1 MAKGAATL
9 PDSLRAVLVGCGGI
23 SAAWL
28 DAATNLEGLQLVG
41 LVDIVEAAAQN
52 RAQEYALGGAVTG
65 SDLGTVLDATAPDI
79 VFNCTIPEAHTDVT
93 IEALQHGC
101 HVLSEKPLAD
111 SLENAQRMIETAK
124 QTGKTFA
131 VMQNRRYIEPI
142 RRLRGFL
149 DSGRLGALTTVNTDF
164 YIGAHF
170 GGFRDHMPHVLLLDM
185 AIHTFDAARLL
196 TGADPVSAYCHEW
209 NPAGS
214 WYVQDASA
222 IAIFEMTG
230 GITYTY
236 RGSWCAE
243 GLPTSWEGQWRITG
257 SQGTATWD
265 GGDDLRAQVVA
276 ETGGFQ
282 STLDD
287 VDLSTPVQTSK
298 VGGHAGVIADFVR
311 CVRDGETPETVCT
324 DNIRSLAMV
333 LGAIESAG
341 TGQRVAVRR

>member
-1 MAKGAATL
+1 M

-28 DAATNLEGLQLVG
+28 EAAANLEVLQLVG

-52 RAQEYALGGAVTG
+52 RAREYALGNAVTG
-65 SDLGTVLDATAPDI
+65 SDLGAVLDATAPDI
-79 VFNCTIPEAHTDVT
+79 VFNCTVPEAHTGVT

-111 SLENAQRMIETAK
+111 SLENAQRTIDTAQ

-149 DSGRLGALTTVNTDF
+149 DTGRLGGLTTVTTDF

-185 AIHTFDAARLL
+185 AIHTFDATRLL
-196 TGADPVSAYCHEW
+196 TGADPVSVYCHEW
-209 NPAGS
+209 NPTGS
-214 WYVQDASA
+214 WYDRDASA
-222 IAIFEMTG
+222 IAIFEMTS

-243 GLPTSWEGQWRITG
+243 GLPTSWEGEWRIVG

-265 GGDDLRAQVVA
+265 GGVDLRAQVIA
-276 ETGGFQ
+276 ETGGFH

-287 VDLSTPVQTSK
+287 VDLSTPAQTAK

-311 CVRDGETPETVCT
+311 CVRIGEIPETVCT

-333 LGAIESAG
+333 LGAIESAE
-341 TGQRVAVRR
+341 TGQRVAVTW